1 MAKLGTDGEDV
12 NAQATGSAKAPLAFA
27 PRGSIEERYR
37 PARRGGGA
45 GAGGGASQKFPQ
57 PGFQDGS
64 GERPADV
71 EITGAVRIV
80 VGETHRG
87 KKICSDVPLLSIG

>member
-45 GAGGGASQKFPQ
+45 GAGGAHPRNFPN
-57 PGFQDGS
+57 QDFRTGRANA
-64 GERPADV
+64 RPTSKSRARYV
-71 EITGAVRIV
+71 SLLAKHIGGKRSAVMYRY
-80 VGETHRG
+80 
-87 KKICSDVPLLSIG
+87 